1 MSKNFPRMNRS
12 TRHFGVA
19 FILCA
24 AVLLL
29 GTWLLGPSQPVT
41 ASESKPAAPGT
52 LLVATES
59 MQDPRFVEAVI
70 YLVKHDAEGTLGLVI
85 NKPLAQASIN
95 DLLEGFGSSVRG
107 AERNITVHYG
117 GPVSTRQGFFLHSDD
132 VTLEG
137 TIKNSNGIAMTSN
150 TRLIEAVAL
159 GKGPRQ
165 FLMTLGYAGWAP
177 GQLEGEILAN
187 SWVIVSSDNGLVFGT
202 DAEKKWR
209 RAMDKRQIPL

>member
-1 MSKNFPRMNRS
+1 MIQAI
-12 TRHFGVA
+12 TRQPEIKLISWVTA
-19 FILCA
+19 L
-24 AVLLL
+24 VL
-29 GTWLLGPSQPVT
+29 GTWLVLPFRSVSAVEPT
-41 ASESKPAAPGT
+41 PAAAGT

-70 YLVKHDAEGTLGLVI
+70 YLVKHDAEGTLGLVL
-85 NKPLAQASIN
+85 NKPVAKASVN

-117 GPVSTRQGFFLHSDD
+117 GPVSTRQGFFLHSDEI
-132 VTLEG
+132 TFEG
-137 TIKNSNGIAMTSN
+137 TIKNFNGIAMTSD
-150 TRLIEAVAL
+150 TRLVEAIAF

-177 GQLEGEILAN
+177 GQLESELLAN
-187 SWVIVSSDNGLVFGT
+187 SWVIVPSDSGLVFGT